1 MIAPVKGSYTLS
13 VFIAYINVQNFCT
26 SKVWK
31 IVRKGGVH
39 NSRSRDSKQFLAVAK
54 GQCKSGQMRQGQG
67 VVGPMPSLIATG
79 TDANNTLGRKHGS
92 MLQARTLHM
101 SVMLYKEKVCPCPGS
116 PGFACPLFSYLTS
129 SSFSQPFSS
138 EELRLFASNP
148 SLLVSLVVTWC
159 NWKMRPKMWAPHDGL
174 LAKEGTIPIA
184 NINPMCLFIS
194 SVRSSYSHHDL
205 LVITP
210 LFQITPVLNTGLSL
224 SEPLQLYKGYNAI

>member
-1 MIAPVKGSYTLS
+1 MIAPVKEPYTHS
-13 VFIAYINVQNFCT
+13 VFKSSGKHSIYNVHNFCT

-67 VVGPMPSLIATG
+67 VVGPMPSLIAAG
-79 TDANNTLGRKHGS
+79 TDANNTRGRKHGS

-116 PGFACPLFSYLTS
+116 PGFACPLFSYLAS

-138 EELRLFASNP
+138 QELRLFASNP
-148 SLLVSLVVTWC
+148 SLLVSLVVSWC
-159 NWKMRPKMWAPHDGL
+159 NWKMRPKIWAPHDGL
-174 LAKEGTIPIA
+174 LAKEGTMNYGIQSQYWSKA
-184 NINPMCLFIS
+184 VCLFIC
-194 SVRSSYSHHDL
+194 
-205 LVITP
+205 
-210 LFQITPVLNTGLSL
+210 
-224 SEPLQLYKGYNAI
+224 

>member
-1 MIAPVKGSYTLS
+1 MIAPVKGSCTLS
-13 VFIAYINVQNFCT
+13 VFIAYINVHKFCT
-26 SKVWK
+26 SKVWS

-67 VVGPMPSLIATG
+67 VVGPMPSLIAAG
-79 TDANNTLGRKHGS
+79 TDANNTRGRKHGS

-116 PGFACPLFSYLTS
+116 PGFACPLLSYLTS

-138 EELRLFASNP
+138 QELRLFASNP
-148 SLLVSLVVTWC
+148 SLLVSLVVSWC

-174 LAKEGTIPIA
+174 LAKEGAISTA
-184 NINPMCLFIS
+184 NITPMCFLFA
-194 SVRSSYSHHDL
+194 
-205 LVITP
+205 
-210 LFQITPVLNTGLSL
+210 NG
-224 SEPLQLYKGYNAI
+224 

>member
-1 MIAPVKGSYTLS
+1 M
-13 VFIAYINVQNFCT
+13 QNFCT

-67 VVGPMPSLIATG
+67 VVGPMPSLIAAG
-79 TDANNTLGRKHGS
+79 TDANNTRGRKHGS

-116 PGFACPLFSYLTS
+116 PGFACPLFSYLAS

-138 EELRLFASNP
+138 EELRLCGYLQVIPPYLFH
-148 SLLVSLVVTWC
+148 LLLGWC
-159 NWKMRPKMWAPHDGL
+159 NVGPIWGSFGQGRNNILWHPK
-174 LAKEGTIPIA
+174 PILIQCA
-184 NINPMCLFIS
+184 CLFA
-194 SVRSSYSHHDL
+194 
-205 LVITP
+205 
-210 LFQITPVLNTGLSL
+210 NG
-224 SEPLQLYKGYNAI
+224 

>member
-1 MIAPVKGSYTLS
+1 MIAPVKEPYTHS
-13 VFIAYINVQNFCT
+13 DFKSPGKHSIYNVHNFCT

-67 VVGPMPSLIATG
+67 VVGPMPSLIAAG
-79 TDANNTLGRKHGS
+79 TDANNTRGRKHGS

-116 PGFACPLFSYLTS
+116 PGFACPLFSYLAS

-148 SLLVSLVVTWC
+148 SLLVSLDATEKWG
-159 NWKMRPKMWAPHDGL
+159 PKCGPHTMVL
-174 LAKEGTIPIA
+174 WPRKEQYIMASKA
-184 NINPMCLFIS
+184 NINPMCLFF
-194 SVRSSYSHHDL
+194 L
-205 LVITP
+205 LMATHFITCIC
-210 LFQITPVLNTGLSL
+210 LFSL
-224 SEPLQLYKGYNAI
+224 WLDMVELLA

>member
-1 MIAPVKGSYTLS
+1 M
-13 VFIAYINVQNFCT
+13 QNFCT

-67 VVGPMPSLIATG
+67 VVGPMPSLIAAG
-79 TDANNTLGRKHGS
+79 TDANNTRGRKHGS

-116 PGFACPLFSYLTS
+116 PGFACPLFSYLAS

-138 EELRLFASNP
+138 EELRLCGY
-148 SLLVSLVVTWC
+148 LHVV
-159 NWKMRPKMWAPHDGL
+159 PP
-174 LAKEGTIPIA
+174 
-184 NINPMCLFIS
+184 CLFHTCCKLMQLKNEAQNVGSTWWSFGQGRNNILG
-194 SVRSSYSHHDL
+194 HPKPIL
-205 LVITP
+205 IQFAC
-210 LFQITPVLNTGLSL
+210 LFANG
-224 SEPLQLYKGYNAI
+224 